1 MAIDKTYNP
10 ANVENKWYQYWLEN
24 KCFSSVPDE
33 REPYTIVIP
42 PPNVTGV
49 LHMGHMLN
57 NTIQDVLIRKA
68 RMEGKNACWVPGT
81 DHASIATEAKVV
93 KQLAEQGI
101 SKQDIG
107 REGFLKHAFDWKEK
121 YGGIILGQLQKL
133 GCSCDWDRTRFTME
147 EELSQSV
154 IKAFVSMHNE
164 GLIYRGTRI
173 VNWDPVGLTTLSDE
187 EVNHKEENSALYY
200 ITYPLEE
207 GEGSI
212 TVATTRPET
221 ILGDAAICVNPEDE
235 RYKNLVGKKAIIPL
249 VNRAI
254 PIISDEYVDI
264 EFGTG
269 CLKVTPCHDENDY
282 NLGKKHDLEFIDV
295 FTEKAA
301 ISEACDLY
309 VGIDRFD
316 VRLQIKKDLKAA
328 GFLEKVESITN
339 KVGHSERTDAV
350 IEPRISTQW
359 FVDMKKFMEKNPEVL
374 TAVMEDEVKI
384 YPSKFKNVYR
394 NWIENIKDWNISRQ
408 LWWGHRIPAYF
419 TSDGKVYVAETREL
433 AFAQALENGFTG
445 KAEDLN
451 QDEDVLD
458 TWYSSWLW
466 PISVFNGIN
475 EPDNEEINYYYP
487 TADLVTGPDILFFW
501 VARMVMAGANF
512 RKTMPFKNVYFTGL
526 IRDKQRRKMSKSL
539 GNSPDALE
547 LIEKYGADSV
557 RIGLLL
563 SSPAG
568 NDLLFDDKLLEQGR
582 NFCTKIW
589 NAYRLI
595 EGWETTDSVSE
606 EIVAN
611 NQVASDWFSGKY
623 NVAYEKIQDHYSKYR
638 LSDALMEIYKL
649 IWTDFCSSY
658 LEMIKPGY
666 EQPAH
671 AATVVQAKET
681 LASLLKL
688 LHPFA
693 PFLTEELYQSMNEGS
708 STIMQKEFDKEI
720 PFKNCY
726 GDQGLELL
734 SAIRNVRN
742 SKNIPMKNGLEII
755 IKTSNVELF
764 KPFEYSIA
772 KLANVSSI
780 VYNEEVT
787 QSAVSERIGKDE
799 VFVLLGENV
808 NEEEEKAKLEEELK
822 HLEGFLRGVSAKL
835 SNERF
840 VANAKPEIVE
850 KERQKQADAEEKIK
864 RIEESLKSF

>member
-10 ANVENKWYQYWLEN
+10 EEVESKWYQYWLEN

-93 KQLAEQGI
+93 NLLAEKGI
-101 SKQDIG
+101 KKKDIG
-107 REGFLKHAFDWKEK
+107 REAFLEHAFEWKEK
-121 YGGIILGQLQKL
+121 YGGIILKQLQKL

-147 EELSQSV
+147 EEMSESV
-154 IKAFVSMHNE
+154 IKSFISLYE
-164 GLIYRGTRI
+164 DGLIYRGTRM

-200 ITYPLEE
+200 IKYALED
-207 GEGSI
+207 GSGAVTI
-212 TVATTRPET
+212 ATTRPET
-221 ILGDAAICVNPEDE
+221 ILGDSAICVNPNDD
-235 RYKNLVGKKAIIPL
+235 RYKDLIGKNAIIPL
-249 VNRAI
+249 VNRAV
-254 PIISDEYVDI
+254 PIIADDYVDI

-282 NLGKKHDLEFIDV
+282 NLGKKHNLEFIDI
-295 FTEKAA
+295 FTEKGS
-301 ISEACDLY
+301 ISDSIDLY
-309 VGIDRFD
+309 TGMDRFD

-328 GFLEKVESITN
+328 GFLEKVESIKN

-384 YPSKFKNVYR
+384 YPSKFKNIYR
-394 NWIENIKDWNISRQ
+394 HWIENVKDWNISRQ

-419 TSDGKVYVAETREL
+419 TPEGKVYVGETKED
-433 AFAQALENGFTG
+433 AFAKAVNDGYTGTLE
-445 KAEDLN
+445 KLS

-458 TWYSSWLW
+458 TWFSSWLW

-475 EPDNEEINYYYP
+475 EPNNKEIEYYYP

-512 RKTMPFKNVYFTGL
+512 RKEMPFKNVYFTGL

-539 GNSPDALE
+539 GNSPDALK
-547 LIEKYGADSV
+547 LIEQYGADSV

-568 NDLLFDDKLLEQGR
+568 NDLLFDDRLLEQGR

-589 NAYRLI
+589 NAFRLL
-595 EGWETTDSVSE
+595 ESWETIENVDD
-606 EIVAN
+606 EIAQSNKVA
-611 NQVASDWFSGKY
+611 ADWFSGKY
-623 NVAYEKIQDHYSKYR
+623 NTAFEQIQDHYSKYR
-638 LSDALMEIYKL
+638 LSDALMEMYKL
-649 IWTDFCSSY
+649 IWSDFCSSY
-658 LEMIKPGY
+658 LEMIKPEYGK
-666 EQPAH
+666 PIDK
-671 AATVVQAKET
+671 ATVEQAKKT
-681 LASLLKL
+681 LSSLIKL

-693 PFLTEELYQSMNEGS
+693 PFITEELFQAMDSTKGS
-708 STIMQKEFDKEI
+708 IMSESFDPII
-720 PFKNCY
+720 PFEKCY
-726 GDQGLELL
+726 GDQGLEIV

-742 SKNIPMKNGLEII
+742 SKNIPMKNALEII
-755 IKTSNVELF
+755 IKTGEEDRI
-764 KPFEYSIA
+764 KPFEYSIK
-772 KLANVSSI
+772 KLANVSGI
-780 VYNEEVT
+780 IYNEEVL
-787 QSAVSERIGKDE
+787 QSAVSERVDKDE

-808 NEEEEKAKLEEELK
+808 NPEEEKEKLLEELK
-822 HLEGFLRGVSAKL
+822 HLEGFLKGVSAKL

-840 VANAKPEIVE
+840 VANAKPEIVD
-850 KERQKQADAEEKIK
+850 KERQKKADAEEKIK
-864 RIEESLKSF
+864 RIQASLGSF